1 MAPEVFMLRRHS
13 RAVFASHHVFPGG
26 VLEASDS
33 NSGVQDL
40 MRGRSDEAANELL
53 GMDSGSLGYFSAAIR
68 ETFEESGVLLAKDG
82 DGRWAFDGEP
92 DAHESYREALNN
104 GSLSWADFLSD
115 LDLYP
120 ALDHLHY
127 IAYWV
132 TPPARTKRFSTRF
145 FLAVIPDGQHA
156 VHDDAELV
164 DSCWMT
170 AADAIEA
177 GRRGDIQLMYPTY
190 ATLRDIGACETVA
203 DIVAWARLRGES
215 GEARLL
221 PAFVE
226 VDGKDTVVMPGD
238 PLYPEVFDT

>member
-1 MAPEVFMLRRHS
+1 MLRRHS

-26 VLEASDS
+26 VVDASDS
-33 NSGVQDL
+33 EIGALNR
-40 MRGRSDEAANELL
+40 MRGLTDTAANKLL
-53 GMDSGSLGYFSAAIR
+53 GTNSGSLKYFSAAIR
-68 ETFEESGVLLAKDG
+68 ETFEESGVLLAKDA

-92 DAHESYREALNN
+92 NASDSYREALNN
-104 GSLSWADFLSD
+104 GSLSWVALLSE

-132 TPPARTKRFSTRF
+132 TPPVQTKRFSTRF

-156 VHDDAELV
+156 IHDDAELI

-170 AADAIEA
+170 AADAIDA

-215 GEARLL
+215 GEARRL

-226 VDGKDTVVMPGD
+226 VDGRDTVVMPGD